1 MEGNQNLN
9 GGHQN
14 QNNGIQNGNMQNNAV
29 ESTTV
34 QSNSIQNGNM
44 QNNAVESNLNVVSLK
59 KMFIRFS
66 ICFIVLEILASLII
80 GVIESVIFGK
90 NGFIYSILNLFYNDT
105 EIALILLGDS
115 ISLGFIV
122 LYAITF
128 VYYFIYAYLAARFAF
143 HDTFLKKRVIDAN
156 DKAKFTKLIVF
167 LLPLLYVVITVLFNL
182 ITNEDFSTFSMF
194 FQLHTIALLIVRFV
208 SMSLAIYINKKRIKT
223 N

>member
-1 MEGNQNLN
+1 MEENQNLN
-9 GGHQN
+9 GGPQN
-14 QNNGIQNGNMQNNAV
+14 QNNSIQNGNMQNSAV

-34 QSNSIQNGNM
+34 QSNGIQNGNV
-44 QNNAVESNLNVVSLK
+44 QNNAVENNLNVVGLK

-80 GVIESVIFGK
+80 DDIEGVIFGE
-90 NGFIYSILNLFYNDT
+90 NGFIYSILKVFYNDT
-105 EIALILLGDS
+105 EIALILLSNS

-122 LYAITF
+122 LYAIIF
-128 VYYFIYAYLAARFAF
+128 VYYFIYAYLAAKFAF

-156 DKAKFTKLIVF
+156 DKAKFTKFIVF
-167 LLPLLYVVITVLFNL
+167 LLPLLYVVITILFNL

-194 FQLHTIALLIVRFV
+194 FQLHTIALLIVRFA

>member
-1 MEGNQNLN
+1 MAKKKAKDATKKVNIFTLIFGVLM
-9 GGHQN
+9 
-14 QNNGIQNGNMQNNAV
+14 GILTLPIISLFPSNGNLSFWQY
-29 ESTTV
+29 
-34 QSNSIQNGNM
+34 
-44 QNNAVESNLNVVSLK
+44 
-59 KMFIRFS
+59 
-66 ICFIVLEILASLII
+66 I
-80 GVIESVIFGK
+80 GYL
-90 NGFIYSILNLFYNDT
+90 FIYSILVRIAINLFQKILIKKAGKNYNGDAIDT
-105 EIALILLGDS
+105 RFFS
-115 ISLGFIV
+115 NV

-182 ITNEDFSTFSMF
+182 MTNEDFSTFSMF
-194 FQLHTIALLIVRFV
+194 FQLHTIALLIVRFA